1 MIKPA
6 FSGSGIFEI
15 EMALFETRRLKKMR
29 SDYTF
34 GSMDQLNVKIAPKTS
49 QNLTIRAKNCWITD
63 KNRKENL
70 TLIDNYCSNP
80 DLRLFL
86 DILNLHFGFGKIG
99 QRFFN
104 NRFFVKI
111 KPYLIQIN
119 KFPILPHTI
128 RKSEFVYFLEKKS

>member
-70 TLIDNYCSNP
+70 TLIDNYCPNP
-80 DLRLFL
+80 DLRLFF
-86 DILNLHFGFGKIG
+86 DTLNLNFGFEVRLGKDSLITDFC
-99 QRFFN
+99 QNKTLFN
-104 NRFFVKI
+104 TN
-111 KPYLIQIN
+111 Q
-119 KFPILPHTI
+119 
-128 RKSEFVYFLEKKS
+128 